1 MNLSGERVLAGV
13 LCVVLHGVA
22 VWWLVTL
29 RDRGETLAGTAGTD
43 ALQVIWIAPRTRPA
57 EPEAAAPA
65 TPVRAATRAR
75 ARPDAAQ
82 ALQLTAPAANAP
94 DSGVVAPAAP
104 LDLSLAPPVID
115 FRRDPLARPVNPSAD
130 AAPRMALQLEDRSIA
145 GAWHRATKRR
155 TCADLAAAL
164 RTSPASAN
172 AILASMA
179 RTGC

>member
-1 MNLSGERVLAGV
+1 M
-13 LCVVLHGVA
+13 VLHGVA

-29 RDRGETLAGTAGTD
+29 RDGEGTPAGAARTE
-43 ALQVIWIAPRTRPA
+43 ALQVIWIEPRTQPA
-57 EPEAAAPA
+57 MPETATPA
-65 TPVRAATRAR
+65 TPVRAAAR
-75 ARPDAAQ
+75 ARPDASQ
-82 ALQLTAPAANAP
+82 ALQVTAPAATAP
-94 DSGVVAPAAP
+94 DARVEAPAAP
-104 LDLSLAPPVID
+104 LDLSLAPPSID
-115 FRRDPLARPVNPSAD
+115 FRRNPLARPANPSAD

-164 RTSPASAN
+164 RTSPASAD